1 MGVTVCVGTGEGGG
15 QGLLGGSKRE
25 AVLCC
30 RRSQARLTCCWKQ
43 GSRRYQKVNFYH
55 RLLENSGS
63 LSNNHF
69 HLSKW

>member
-15 QGLLGGSKRE
+15 QGLLGGSKGE

-43 GSRRYQKVNFYH
+43 GSRRYQKVNF
-55 RLLENSGS
+55 
-63 LSNNHF
+63 
-69 HLSKW
+69 